1 MEQLCYETLEKAGYT
16 GYLLK
21 NAPER
26 VLQFGE
32 GNFLRAFTDYWF
44 DMANEKAGWNGKCVL
59 VQPIA
64 QGLTQLINRQEG
76 LYTLYLRGRQ
86 NGEKVDAKRVIS
98 CVHDCVCPYSEGKW
112 DEVLALAR
120 SEELETVVSN
130 TTEAGIAYTQ
140 GDSAFDQVPPN
151 SFPAKLT
158 RVLYERYKAFNG
170 AADKGLVILSCEL
183 IDNNGKELQKCCN
196 NYAKDWD
203 LEPAFID
210 WMNTANTFCSTLV
223 DRIVPG
229 RIRDPQELAALSE
242 AHYHDQIES
251 IADEVLAAGQRI
263 VMLTGPSAAGKTTSA
278 HKIADAIAARGHR
291 SRVISLDDF
300 YIGEGK
306 YPKNPDGSDDYESL
320 EALDLE
326 RLHACLKALYKTG
339 VCDAP
344 VFDFTI
350 QRPSGIQC
358 IDARDGVVIIEGLH
372 ALNPALTEELPEDA
386 ALCLYAGLRE
396 EYADSR
402 DARCL
407 ATRDIRL
414 ARRLV
419 RDCLFRGHGAAF
431 TLGLWGHVCAGED
444 RYIKPYKPRANLLLD
459 TTHTYEVCLWRT
471 VLDTMPADPALT
483 ATQARQLAALRE
495 KFAAFP
501 ALGTELVPQNSML
514 REFIGK

>member
-1 MEQLCYETLEKAGYT
+1 MHVTHRK
-16 GYLLK
+16 
-21 NAPER
+21 R
-26 VLQFGE
+26 FVS
-32 GNFLRAFTDYWF
+32 RD
-44 DMANEKAGWNGKCVL
+44 L
-59 VQPIA
+59 V
-64 QGLTQLINRQEG
+64 
-76 LYTLYLRGRQ
+76 
-86 NGEKVDAKRVIS
+86 
-98 CVHDCVCPYSEGKW
+98 
-112 DEVLALAR
+112 ALAAR
-120 SEELETVVSN
+120 
-130 TTEAGIAYTQ
+130 
-140 GDSAFDQVPPN
+140 
-151 SFPAKLT
+151 
-158 RVLYERYKAFNG
+158 R
-170 AADKGLVILSCEL
+170 
-183 IDNNGKELQKCCN
+183 
-196 NYAKDWD
+196 
-203 LEPAFID
+203 
-210 WMNTANTFCSTLV
+210 
-223 DRIVPG
+223 
-229 RIRDPQELAALSE
+229 PQELAALSE

-419 RDCLFRGHGAAF
+419 RDCLFRSHGAAF

-483 ATQARQLAALRE
+483 ATQARQLAALRK

>member
-1 MEQLCYETLEKAGYT
+1 MHVTHRK
-16 GYLLK
+16 
-21 NAPER
+21 R
-26 VLQFGE
+26 FVS
-32 GNFLRAFTDYWF
+32 RD
-44 DMANEKAGWNGKCVL
+44 L
-59 VQPIA
+59 V
-64 QGLTQLINRQEG
+64 
-76 LYTLYLRGRQ
+76 
-86 NGEKVDAKRVIS
+86 
-98 CVHDCVCPYSEGKW
+98 
-112 DEVLALAR
+112 ALAAR
-120 SEELETVVSN
+120 
-130 TTEAGIAYTQ
+130 
-140 GDSAFDQVPPN
+140 
-151 SFPAKLT
+151 
-158 RVLYERYKAFNG
+158 R
-170 AADKGLVILSCEL
+170 
-183 IDNNGKELQKCCN
+183 
-196 NYAKDWD
+196 
-203 LEPAFID
+203 
-210 WMNTANTFCSTLV
+210 
-223 DRIVPG
+223 
-229 RIRDPQELAALSE
+229 PQELAALSE

-291 SRVISLDDF
+291 SQVISLDDF

-306 YPKNPDGSDDYESL
+306 YPKHPDGSDDYESL

-350 QRPSGIQC
+350 QRPSGTQR
-358 IDARDGVVIIEGLH
+358 IDAR
-372 ALNPALTEELPEDA
+372 
-386 ALCLYAGLRE
+386 
-396 EYADSR
+396 DSR

-471 VLDTMPADPALT
+471 VLDAMPADPALT
-483 ATQARQLAALRE
+483 ATQAHQLAALRE

>member
-1 MEQLCYETLEKAGYT
+1 MHVTHRK
-16 GYLLK
+16 
-21 NAPER
+21 R
-26 VLQFGE
+26 FVS
-32 GNFLRAFTDYWF
+32 RD
-44 DMANEKAGWNGKCVL
+44 L
-59 VQPIA
+59 V
-64 QGLTQLINRQEG
+64 
-76 LYTLYLRGRQ
+76 
-86 NGEKVDAKRVIS
+86 
-98 CVHDCVCPYSEGKW
+98 
-112 DEVLALAR
+112 ALAAR
-120 SEELETVVSN
+120 
-130 TTEAGIAYTQ
+130 
-140 GDSAFDQVPPN
+140 
-151 SFPAKLT
+151 
-158 RVLYERYKAFNG
+158 R
-170 AADKGLVILSCEL
+170 
-183 IDNNGKELQKCCN
+183 
-196 NYAKDWD
+196 
-203 LEPAFID
+203 
-210 WMNTANTFCSTLV
+210 
-223 DRIVPG
+223 
-229 RIRDPQELAALSE
+229 PQELAALSE

-291 SRVISLDDF
+291 SQVISLDDF

-306 YPKNPDGSDDYESL
+306 YPKHPDGSDDYESL

-350 QRPSGIQC
+350 QRPSGTQR

-459 TTHTYEVCLWRT
+459 TTHTYEVCLWRAGRHAGRPGA
-471 VLDTMPADPALT
+471 DRHPGAPIGRPAGKICGVPGAWHRAGAPKQHAAGVYRQIILHNSRKIYICALQT
-483 ATQARQLAALRE
+483 APQWAIIDLNRTA
-495 KFAAFP
+495 
-501 ALGTELVPQNSML
+501 ELP
-514 REFIGK
+514 RHG

>member
-1 MEQLCYETLEKAGYT
+1 MHVTHRK
-16 GYLLK
+16 
-21 NAPER
+21 R
-26 VLQFGE
+26 FVS
-32 GNFLRAFTDYWF
+32 RD
-44 DMANEKAGWNGKCVL
+44 L
-59 VQPIA
+59 V
-64 QGLTQLINRQEG
+64 
-76 LYTLYLRGRQ
+76 
-86 NGEKVDAKRVIS
+86 
-98 CVHDCVCPYSEGKW
+98 
-112 DEVLALAR
+112 ALAAR
-120 SEELETVVSN
+120 
-130 TTEAGIAYTQ
+130 
-140 GDSAFDQVPPN
+140 
-151 SFPAKLT
+151 
-158 RVLYERYKAFNG
+158 R
-170 AADKGLVILSCEL
+170 
-183 IDNNGKELQKCCN
+183 
-196 NYAKDWD
+196 
-203 LEPAFID
+203 
-210 WMNTANTFCSTLV
+210 
-223 DRIVPG
+223 
-229 RIRDPQELAALSE
+229 PQELAALSE

-291 SRVISLDDF
+291 SQVISLDDF

-306 YPKNPDGSDDYESL
+306 YPKHPDGSDDYESL

-350 QRPSGIQC
+350 QRPSGTQR

-459 TTHTYEVCLWRT
+459 TTHT
-471 VLDTMPADPALT
+471 
-483 ATQARQLAALRE
+483 
-495 KFAAFP
+495 
-501 ALGTELVPQNSML
+501 
-514 REFIGK
+514 